1 MIRHREEEHVKTK
14 AEIRV
19 MQLEAKKCQGL
30 LTTLAKREA
39 GNNSSLELSEGN
51 RAAVTLILDF

>member
-30 LTTLAKREA
+30 LTTVARREVWS
-39 GNNSSLELSEGN
+39 NSSLELSEGKG
-51 RAAVTLILDF
+51 AAVPLIEDF